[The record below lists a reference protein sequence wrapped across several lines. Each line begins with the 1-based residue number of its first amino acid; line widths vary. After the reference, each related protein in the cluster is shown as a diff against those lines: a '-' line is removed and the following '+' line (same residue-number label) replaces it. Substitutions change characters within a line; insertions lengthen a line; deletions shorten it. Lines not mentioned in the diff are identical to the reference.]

1 METLRAV
8 RNAKQN
14 VGEMWG
20 EEVMQSLKARNMS
33 STIASPGFPSVGE
46 RNRMNKSSTGL
57 RDSNLKQSITKISEE
72 MFASTKLPITGCFE
86 GASY

>member
-20 EEVMQSLKARNMS
+20 EEVMQSLKAHNMS
-33 STIASPGFPSVGE
+33 STIASPGFPSV
-46 RNRMNKSSTGL
+46 
-57 RDSNLKQSITKISEE
+57 
-72 MFASTKLPITGCFE
+72 
-86 GASY
+86 